1 MNGGIMRKRILAL
14 LLCVCMAVTCF
25 AYSAADAFL
34 NGDANGDGKVS
45 AADAALAL
53 RYIVGLDHR
62 MTTHGKMQAD
72 IDLNGSIDAD
82 DAAAILRHVARLQ
95 TIGTVETDAELL
107 QRLNQKSMLDDR
119 NMTEWVARFI
129 QALPSNSPYRTI
141 LYEGAKY
148 LGRPYSEF
156 TCDQFVSAAYNDAG
170 IPKTVYPQ
178 LSSNNTLDWFREK
191 DRKIQDPDQKYLQS
205 VVIKGYD
212 PGTNKPIFDT
222 SKWKPGCVL
231 LYTNPS
237 NNRGNHLALYVGCID
252 GTDIIMD
259 SGTSDGVRLIELWEY
274 SNWKLSYYIDP
285 LK

>member
-1 MNGGIMRKRILAL
+1 MKKRILAL
-14 LLCVCMAVTCF
+14 LLCICMAAACF
-25 AYSAADAFL
+25 VYSAADGEQL
-34 NGDANGDGKVS
+34 GDANGDGRIS
-45 AADAALAL
+45 AADASLAL
-53 RYIVGLDHR
+53 RYVVGLDHHMSTR
-62 MTTHGKMQAD
+62 NKICAD
-72 IDLNGSIDAD
+72 IDINGAIEAD
-82 DAAAILRHVARLQ
+82 DAVAILRHVARLQ
-95 TIGTVETDAELL
+95 TIETVETDAELL

-178 LSSNNTLDWFREK
+178 LSSNSTLDWFRKK
-191 DRKIQDPDQKYLQS
+191 DLNIQDPDQKYLQP
-205 VVIKGYD
+205 VVIKGVD
-212 PGTNKPIFDT
+212 SGTNKRIFDT

-274 SNWKLSYYIDP
+274 SNWKLKYYIDP